1 MYSERLFRNSI
12 ESKLVTLLFQD
23 DERGLTAEDSSLE
36 ALEPVEIDELESLRG
51 RFNIRKSGSE

>member
-1 MYSERLFRNSI
+1 MNSI

-23 DERGLTAEDSSLE
+23 GDLGLLEDVSFDMLD
-36 ALEPVEIDELESLRG
+36 PVETDELESLRG

>member
-1 MYSERLFRNSI
+1 M

-23 DERGLTAEDSSLE
+23 EDRGLIAKDSSLDT
-36 ALEPVEIDELESLRG
+36 LEPVEIVELESLRG